1 MHRVVG
7 YKPNIGRDRAGHRGR
22 HKLFHHCHIH
32 AAHHN
37 RNRSQARF
45 DRVHRH
51 VEGFMDDRRHK
62 SVIHIFRQVIR
73 GRIMKTKLFV
83 ILKSSAKAL
92 ILLVG
97 GWASYKLT
105 GSWEI
110 GSGVA
115 IAIVPLLKMIDPTDD
130 SIGFKAKTEE

>member
-1 MHRVVG
+1 
-7 YKPNIGRDRAGHRGR
+7 
-22 HKLFHHCHIH
+22 
-32 AAHHN
+32 
-37 RNRSQARF
+37 
-45 DRVHRH
+45 
-51 VEGFMDDRRHK
+51 
-62 SVIHIFRQVIR
+62 
-73 GRIMKTKLFV
+73 MKTKLFV

-115 IAIVPLLKMIDPTDD
+115 IAIAPLLKMIDPNDD